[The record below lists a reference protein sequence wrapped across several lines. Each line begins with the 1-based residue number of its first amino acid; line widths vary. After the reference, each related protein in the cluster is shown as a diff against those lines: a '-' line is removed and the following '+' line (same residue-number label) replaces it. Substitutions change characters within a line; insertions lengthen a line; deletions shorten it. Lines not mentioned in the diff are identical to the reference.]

1 MSKIKL
7 RYVAQIVIDAEVDTS
22 CENVLPFEEIKYN
35 ANTLSATIK
44 ELLEEEICSPG
55 QGTVEITEQF
65 IDIYETEEES

>member
-22 CENVLPFEEIKYN
+22 GENVLPFEEIKYN
-35 ANTLSATIK
+35 AKTLNSTIK
-44 ELLEEEICSPG
+44 ELLEEEICSPD

-65 IDIYETEEES
+65 LDVYETEEE